1 MKKLKYWLIKKLG
14 GYVEQTP
21 PAKGKEA
28 VEPITIIFTTTVPME
43 FLRKRE
49 SRSFIGNC
57 TLRLCARDLAEE
69 LIKREL
75 CKVDR
80 AVDYFKAYTYLK
92 VSVTVIPPERTST

>member
-1 MKKLKYWLIKKLG
+1 
-14 GYVEQTP
+14 
-21 PAKGKEA
+21 
-28 VEPITIIFTTTVPME
+28 ME

-92 VSVTVIPPERTST
+92 VSVTVIPPERSEKNESDNSMATLCEFDR